1 VKIRRC
7 LRRTFTLRGLIP
19 SDSSGF
25 TVAELVVTIC
35 ILGILAAIAIPG
47 FSQWTPTM
55 NLKSDVRNLKAD
67 IELSRLQAIKEN
79 EHIGLSFDT
88 ANNQYMVF
96 VDNGDG
102 AGGIARDGIHN
113 GTERVLK
120 TVTIADGV
128 ILYEASFAGG
138 APQFRFD
145 GRGIPVGLDGTVGND
160 YVHMRNNKG
169 LYRGISLSLLG
180 HAQIEESTDAGANW
194 NEVDYGRR

>member
-1 VKIRRC
+1 MKIRRS
-7 LRRTFTLRGLIP
+7 LTTTFPQRGLVR
-19 SDSSGF
+19 SDTSGF
-25 TVAELVVTIC
+25 TVSELLVAIC

-67 IELSRLQAIKEN
+67 IELSRLRAIKEN

-88 ANNQYMVF
+88 ANNQYIVF

-102 AGGIARDGIHN
+102 SGGVARDGIHN

-128 ILYEASFAGG
+128 TLYEASFAGG
-138 APQFRFD
+138 VPRFRFD
-145 GRGIPVGLDGTVGND
+145 SQGIPAGLDGTAGND
-160 YVHMRNNKG
+160 YVHMRNNNG

-180 HAQIEESTDAGANW
+180 HPQIEESTDGGTNW
-194 NEVDYGRR
+194 NEVDYDRR